1 LKEFT
6 MSDQPETLADLV
18 EGSRFA
24 MFTTQ
29 DADGNLVS
37 RPMTVQE
44 VTDDDTLVFI
54 SQAGTD
60 VSRQSDGK
68 QVNLAIADDGKW
80 VSIAGTGQVSDD
92 RATKERLWN
101 TANDAYTDGG
111 PENPDNVVIRV
122 QADSAEYWDTP
133 GGVGVA
139 LGILKAKVTGA
150 KPKGGDHGTVDF

>member
-1 LKEFT
+1 

-68 QVNLAIADDGKW
+68 PVNLAA
-80 VSIAGTGQVSDD
+80 TLD
-92 RATKERLWN
+92 R
-101 TANDAYTDGG
+101 
-111 PENPDNVVIRV
+111 
-122 QADSAEYWDTP
+122 
-133 GGVGVA
+133 
-139 LGILKAKVTGA
+139 KAKSFKDRLKKKA
-150 KPKGGDHGTVDF
+150 